1 MHGSAHPRVK
11 DTPRPASSPGPER
24 APLAVPSPVPAA
36 LLVAATGVLGLAGAA
51 FALGEAAFSLGGVAF
66 SLGGVA
72 FSLGGAW
79 AAAAGAVVGLGA
91 GGLLITQARRLDRAR
106 ADLEAR
112 ASAAEAARAQAEADN
127 LAKSRFLAEMSHE
140 LRTPLNTV
148 MGFSE
153 MMADEVLGPHR
164 IPAYAG
170 YARDILASGRHLL
183 ALADDLLDLARIE
196 SGHRL
201 LLETPVHLERLGQE
215 CLAMMAPDARAHQL
229 ALGQDSHGPAHLWG
243 DERAVRQMALNLLA
257 NAVKFTPAGGEVRL
271 VTGRDETGAPFL
283 AVEDTGP
290 GVAEN
295 ELPLDDARHRE
306 SRLDVNSGRGAGLGL
321 AIVRGLAQL
330 HGGTFQLTRR
340 ATGGTRALV
349 CFPASRALRVAA

>member
-11 DTPRPASSPGPER
+11 DTPRPAASLGPER
-24 APLAVPSPVPAA
+24 DPLAGPSPVPAA

-51 FALGEAAFSLGGVAF
+51 LALGGAAFTLGGATF
-66 SLGGVA
+66 T
-72 FSLGGAW
+72 LGGAW
-79 AAAAGAVVGLGA
+79 AAAAGAMVGLGA
-91 GGLLITQARRLDRAR
+91 AALLMAQARRLDRAR
-106 ADLEAR
+106 AELEAR
-112 ASAAEAARAQAEADN
+112 AAAAEAARAQAEADN

-164 IPAYAG
+164 VPAYAG

-196 SGHRL
+196 SGHRV

-215 CLAMMAPDARAHQL
+215 CLAMMRPGAGARRL
-229 ALGQDSHGPAHLWG
+229 ALRQETYGAAHLWG

-257 NAVKFTPAGGEVRL
+257 NAVKFTPAGGAVTL

-290 GVAEN
+290 GVAES

-330 HGGTFQLTRR
+330 HGGDFQLTRR
-340 ATGGTRALV
+340 SAGGTRAV
-349 CFPASRALRVAA
+349 VRFPASRALRAAA